1 MTHSSSFGLD
11 KNLLAGASS
20 ALPGVRLS
28 AKLVCL
34 AYYAVSVLVYFYSAI
49 TARAIDMLT
58 SVLFVFLVS
67 LDLSQVCFVFSFSV
81 INRDVEIYT

>member
-1 MTHSSSFGLD
+1 MKQVKIQRVPRMTYSSFSGLD

-28 AKLVCL
+28 AKPVCL

-49 TARAIDMLT
+49 TARAIDILT

-67 LDLSQVCFVFSFSV
+67 
-81 INRDVEIYT
+81 

>member
-1 MTHSSSFGLD
+1 MTLSIFSGLD

-28 AKLVCL
+28 AKPVCL
-34 AYYAVSVLVYFYSAI
+34 AYYAVPVLVYFYSAI
-49 TARAIDMLT
+49 TARVIDILT

-67 LDLSQVCFVFSFSV
+67 
-81 INRDVEIYT
+81 

>member
-1 MTHSSSFGLD
+1 MTHSNFSGLD
-11 KNLLAGASS
+11 KNLLAGAGS

-28 AKLVCL
+28 AQPVCL

-49 TARAIDMLT
+49 TACATDILT

-67 LDLSQVCFVFSFSV
+67 
-81 INRDVEIYT
+81 

>member
-1 MTHSSSFGLD
+1 MVFKFTNDINMQRVLRMMHSSFSGLD
-11 KNLLAGASS
+11 KNLMAGASS

-28 AKLVCL
+28 AEPVCL

-49 TARAIDMLT
+49 TALAIDILT

-67 LDLSQVCFVFSFSV
+67 
-81 INRDVEIYT
+81 